1 MSVNLAIASGI
12 SDEQMKTRLDK
23 IMLSALAAVLLA
35 LSAPSAAFAQS
46 LEEAAQQAARQYNA
60 KVLSARTVNEGN
72 RRVHV
77 IKLLTK
83 DGVVKVVRIP
93 VRG

>member
-1 MSVNLAIASGI
+1 
-12 SDEQMKTRLDK
+12 MKKRLYK
-23 IMLSALAAVLLA
+23 LLLTTLAALLLG
-35 LSAPSAAFAQS
+35 LSVPTGAFAQS
-46 LEEAAQQAARQYNA
+46 LEEAARQAARQYDA
-60 KVLSARTVNEGN
+60 KVLSARTVQDGN

-83 DGVVKVVRIP
+83 DGVVKVVRIT

>member
-1 MSVNLAIASGI
+1 MKNRITAALLAIAI
-12 SDEQMKTRLDK
+12 
-23 IMLSALAAVLLA
+23 ALAA
-35 LSAPSAAFAQS
+35 SAAAWGQT
-46 LEEAAQQAARQYNA
+46 LDEAARQAARQYDA
-60 KVLSARTVNEGN
+60 KVLSARTVQEGN

-93 VRG
+93 VRER